1 MMKVVISSGH
11 GAKVPGCSGNGLEE
25 HDEAVRVVDQTAAY
39 LRQAGVTVVTY
50 EDKVSTTQDENLRR
64 IVDFHNAQGSHDY
77 DVFVHFNESEGG
89 NTTKPIGT
97 ECWYMTQDDLARAVA
112 SEIAMSSGLIDR
124 GAKYSDGLYVLKHS
138 VAPAILPEI
147 CFLNSSADVAAYKR
161 YFDGICEGLAA
172 AITGGKPVP
181 VPPEPEGALFHTK
194 GTCSWFGGPEDDGVS
209 ADEGLAFIYDV
220 NEARHLFLVEQPEG
234 TTGLA
239 RRLCPEVFYVACRFD
254 YHETPKSLLADPI
267 RRALVRAKGKQFLAW
282 PADWGPHED
291 TGRVADLS
299 PGLMAALGL
308 ETDDEVEII
317 YPAPDG

>member
-1 MMKVVISSGH
+1 MKVVISSGH

-64 IVDFHNAQGSHDY
+64 IVDFHNAQGPHDY
-77 DVFVHFNESEGG
+77 DVFVHFNDSTP
-89 NTTKPIGT
+89 NPTTKPIGT

-112 SEIAMSSGLIDR
+112 SEIAMSSGLVDR

-138 VAPAILPEI
+138 IAPAILPEI
-147 CFLNSSADVAAYKR
+147 CFLNSSHDVAAYKR

-181 VPPEPEGALFHTK
+181 PPEPEGVLFHTK
-194 GTCSWFGGPEDDGVS
+194 GTCSWFGGPEDDGV
-209 ADEGLAFIYDV
+209 AEDEGLAFIYDV
-220 NEARHLFLVEQPEG
+220 EDAPHLFLPEQPPG

-239 RRLCPEVFYVACRFD
+239 RRLDADRVFYFACRFD
-254 YHETPKSLLADPI
+254 YEVTPKGLLADQ
-267 RRALVRAKGKQFLAW
+267 RYKGLVRAKGKEFAAF
-282 PADWGPHED
+282 PADWGPHSD
-291 TGRVADLS
+291 TARIADLS
-299 PGLMAALGL
+299 PALMRALGI
-308 ETDDEVEII
+308 ETDDEVEIL
-317 YPAPDG
+317 YPAP